1 MAAKKKRK
9 DPFREIQNCLQK
21 RDYKGALPWFQTLLE
36 KDKKN
41 TQIRLRY
48 ADTLVLAGSKKEA
61 IKQYRI
67 VADEL
72 AESGFMIRAIAI
84 NKKIV
89 QLDPRQTDVHQK
101 LAATNEARSKGR
113 SAAMAQLAS
122 AIISDPSVEETPRQ
136 SPQAPQAPQAP
147 PIEAE
152 PPRRE
157 APSEPTMTLEDSLA
171 MEFGSSPG
179 PGASEAGEALGEAPP
194 EEGPVVEHEISTDQE
209 PAGPAGPAGP
219 MSDPTLE
226 SVPHAMEDAVE
237 DDELILEPIDEDEA
251 SGPLLV
257 EEEKDVEITFDAGPP
272 RPEQDESQAFE
283 MVPEPVSDTPAG
295 PADSGPDI
303 EFESADDGP
312 RFSVEQSLEGQEAI
326 ESQEA
331 LESEEAAADQVLD
344 LADDVDAIVDEDEG
358 PDVEFDIEME
368 PDAAA
373 DGADPL
379 IGVLGEDIDALIDS
393 IIDDVGSSADA
404 PPSPP
409 PQSNES
415 PGGIPLFS
423 QLTMQEFI
431 DVAVV
436 LERRS
441 VKAGTV
447 IVREGDPGDSM
458 FIVSTGEADATVEDN
473 GKTVKVHNFKDG
485 DFFGE
490 MAVLSGEPRNATV
503 TAVKNTELL
512 ELSRDNLQKIFSK
525 HPEVEAKIRL
535 ANDERTMNPPK

>member
-1 MAAKKKRK
+1 MPQWFLREVEVVERQVYPTGRSYEKGCGTMFQKSSQGGRSKNSRAAKEASPSRGNSMAAKKKSK

-21 RDYKGALPWFQTLLE
+21 RDYKGALRWFLALLE
-36 KDKKN
+36 RDEKN
-41 TQIRLRY
+41 TQIRLRF

-89 QLDPRQTDVHQK
+89 KLDPRQTDVHQK
-101 LAATNEARSKGR
+101 LAVMNEARSKGR

-122 AIISDPSVEETPRQ
+122 AIVSDPTVEETPRQ
-136 SPQAPQAPQAP
+136 SPQAPP
-147 PIEAE
+147 PVEAE
-152 PPRRE
+152 PPPQVE
-157 APSEPTMTLEDSLA
+157 APEPQIEAEAPREPTMSLEDSLA
-171 MEFGSSPG
+171 MEFGGSPEQ
-179 PGASEAGEALGEAPP
+179 GAS
-194 EEGPVVEHEISTDQE
+194 EEGPVVEHEISIDL
-209 PAGPAGPAGP
+209 GPAGPAGKDSP
-219 MSDPTLE
+219 ELTQPIESLEPGSAEPPEAMADPTLE
-226 SVPHAMEDAVE
+226 SVPGATEDVVE
-237 DDELILEPIDEDEA
+237 DDELILESIDEDEA
-251 SGPLLV
+251 SGPLPVEEV
-257 EEEKDVEITFDAGPP
+257 EEEKDVEVTFDEGPP
-272 RPEQDESQAFE
+272 GSEQAEPQGFE

-295 PADSGPDI
+295 PADSGADI
-303 EFESADDGP
+303 EFESADDAP
-312 RFSVEQSLEGQEAI
+312 SFSAEQPL

-331 LESEEAAADQVLD
+331 LESEEASADQVLD
-344 LADDVDAIVDEDEG
+344 LADDVVEDEG
-358 PDVEFDIEME
+358 PAVEFDIEME
-368 PDAAA
+368 PEAAA

-423 QLTMQEFI
+423 QLSMQEFI

-458 FIVSTGEADATVEDN
+458 FIVSTGEAVPRW
-473 GKTVKVHNFKDG
+473 KT
-485 DFFGE
+485 
-490 MAVLSGEPRNATV
+490 
-503 TAVKNTELL
+503 TA
-512 ELSRDNLQKIFSK
+512 RQ
-525 HPEVEAKIRL
+525 
-535 ANDERTMNPPK
+535 

>member
-1 MAAKKKRK
+1 MAAKKKGK
-9 DPFREIQNCLQK
+9 DPFRAIQNCLQK
-21 RDYKGALPWFQTLLE
+21 RDYKGALRWFQTLLE
-36 KDKKN
+36 RDKKN
-41 TQIRLRY
+41 TQIRLRF

-72 AESGFMIRAIAI
+72 AESGFVIRAIAI

-101 LAATNEARSKGR
+101 LTMMNETRSKGR

-122 AIISDPSVEETPRQ
+122 AIVSDPSVEETPRQ
-136 SPQAPQAPQAP
+136 SPQAPEAP
-147 PIEAE
+147 PVETE

-157 APSEPTMTLEDSLA
+157 APSEPTLTLEDSLA
-171 MEFGSSPG
+171 MEFGGSGQGTS
-179 PGASEAGEALGEAPP
+179 
-194 EEGPVVEHEISTDQE
+194 EEGPVVEYGISADQE
-209 PAGPAGPAGP
+209 PAGPTGKDSPELTQPIESLEPGSAEPPEAI
-219 MSDPTLE
+219 SDPTLE
-226 SVPHAMEDAVE
+226 SVPRATGDVVE

-272 RPEQDESQAFE
+272 GSEQEESQGFE

-295 PADSGPDI
+295 DADSGPDI

-312 RFSVEQSLEGQEAI
+312 RFSVEQPI

-344 LADDVDAIVDEDEG
+344 LSDDVDGIVDEDEG
-358 PDVEFDIEME
+358 PAVEFDIEIE
-368 PDAAA
+368 PEAAA
-373 DGADPL
+373 DGANPL

-393 IIDDVGSSADA
+393 IIDDVGSSADE

-512 ELSRDNLQKIFSK
+512 ELSRDNLHKIFSK

-535 ANDERTMNPPK
+535 ANDERAMNPPK

>member
-1 MAAKKKRK
+1 MAAKKKRQ

-21 RDYKGALPWFQTLLE
+21 RNYKGALGWFQTLLE
-36 KDKKN
+36 REKKN

-48 ADTLVLAGSKKEA
+48 ADTLVLAGSKNEA

-89 QLDPRQTDVHQK
+89 KLDPRQTDVHQK
-101 LAATNEARSKGR
+101 LAEMNEARSKGR
-113 SAAMAQLAS
+113 SAAMAQLSDALV
-122 AIISDPSVEETPRQ
+122 SDPAVETPQ
-136 SPQAPQAPQAP
+136 SPPGPSPAP
-147 PIEAE
+147 PTPIAAEPPQPEPQIEAE
-152 PPRRE
+152 
-157 APSEPTMTLEDSLA
+157 APAEPTMSLEDSLA
-171 MEFGSSPG
+171 MEFGDSPG
-179 PGASEAGEALGEAPP
+179 QGASESLGETPV
-194 EEGPVVEHEISTDQE
+194 EEGPAIADPPELTQPVDSPE
-209 PAGPAGPAGP
+209 PGSAEPP
-219 MSDPTLE
+219 L
-226 SVPHAMEDAVE
+226 MEDAAE
-237 DDELILEPIDEDEA
+237 DDELILLDEDEV
-251 SGPLLV
+251 SGPLPVQEV
-257 EEEKDVEITFDAGPP
+257 EEEKDVEITLDASPP
-272 RPEQDESQAFE
+272 GLEDASQNFE
-283 MVPEPVSDTPAG
+283 MVPEPVAEIPAD
-295 PADSGPDI
+295 DSGPDI
-303 EFESADDGP
+303 EFESADEGP
-312 RFSVEQSLEGQEAI
+312 SFSVEQAI
-326 ESQEA
+326 ESQEV
-331 LESEEAAADQVLD
+331 LESEEAAVDHVLAS
-344 LADDVDAIVDEDEG
+344 ADDVDAAEEG

-379 IGVLGEDIDALIDS
+379 VGVLGEDIDALIDS
-393 IIDDVGSSADA
+393 IIDDVGSSASA
-404 PPSPP
+404 PHSPP

-441 VKAGTV
+441 VKTGTV

-512 ELSRDNLQKIFSK
+512 ELSRDNLHKIFSK

-535 ANDERTMNPPK
+535 ANDERAMNPPK